1 MQCPRCSE
9 TFVEELFDDQAS
21 TPVSG
26 GGGEE
31 GRFSL
36 SSPLAGTD
44 DGQSRRVQ

>member
-9 TFVEELFDDQAS
+9 TFVEELFDDQSS

-31 GRFSL
+31 GRFLL
-36 SSPLAGTD
+36 SPPLGGTD
-44 DGQSRRVQ
+44 EGQSRRVQ